1 VTGVTDDPG
10 GSSTAPDEPAD
21 TDADGGDADELTGA
35 GTTSDGPGREV
46 VVPMR
51 LYKTVTV
58 FSTLIAMVGVVGG
71 FVLLDAATNRGRA
84 SFAEIDFLLAFAGLG
99 AIVFA
104 GLVYAYSTR
113 FRADRMGKSKDDTTQ
128 ADDNG

>member
-1 VTGVTDDPG
+1 VTDDPDGSSRTPREGNAADDGGAEATSG
-10 GSSTAPDEPAD
+10 GS
-21 TDADGGDADELTGA
+21 
-35 GTTSDGPGREV
+35 GREV

-58 FSTLIAMVGVVGG
+58 FSTLFAMVGVVGG

-84 SFAEIDFLLAFAGLG
+84 SFAEIDLLLAFAGLG